1 MIRSVF
7 KYHTIN
13 IYLPSFWGVCL
24 YNFSAFQNINKDRLN
39 RLNMLI
45 ITDYKTNS
53 IPNSPL
59 NLKYVIWGE
68 NLLILITYIVSQLNL
83 YHGNIPLLMFF
94 QTSIHPTLRRSLFQI
109 FLLHDLT
116 LLSRV
121 SLVIQMVK
129 NLPAVWKNWVQ
140 SLGQE
145 DPLEK
150 EPTPVFLPGEPT
162 DRGAWW
168 APLELLTVHG
178 VIKSQT
184 WLSNEHF
191 HFSLYIAVCICQ
203 SQSPNSSL
211 LPFTLGNYVC
221 FLHL

>member
-59 NLKYVIWGE
+59 NLKYVIWRE

-94 QTSIHPTLRRSLFQI
+94 QTSIHPTLRCILFQN

-121 SLVIQMVK
+121 SLVTQMVK
-129 NLPAVWKNWVQ
+129 NLPPVWKNWIQ
-140 SLGQE
+140 SLGRE

-150 EPTPVFLPGEPT
+150 DMATHSRVL
-162 DRGAWW
+162 AWRTHW
-168 APLELLTVHG
+168 QRSLVSYSPWTHKESDMTKQRTLSLFFIYSSVYMSVPISQ
-178 VIKSQT
+178 VIPS
-184 WLSNEHF
+184 
-191 HFSLYIAVCICQ
+191 SLY
-203 SQSPNSSL
+203 PW
-211 LPFTLGNYVC
+211 
-221 FLHL
+221 